1 MSLSM
6 YFLFVLLWH
15 LGTKED
21 YEPLKRISLRDLDDN
36 AAQSVSISLPPS
48 GEDFLNSPSS
58 KLNMQVWFSL
68 LESVEPTRETE
79 QLL

>member
-1 MSLSM
+1 M

-36 AAQSVSISLPPS
+36 AARGVSISLPPS
-48 GEDFLNSPSS
+48 GEDFLNIPSS
-58 KLNMQVWFSL
+58 KLNMQVWLSL
-68 LESVEPTRETE
+68 LASVEPTRETE